1 MALLT
6 APICADMVFSL
17 SICTF
22 CGLYGIILYHSNDSM
37 SRGKEPFFSWVSL
50 QISRRQPEARY
61 QHQRT
66 PDRKSS
72 YQKPANNFSRSL
84 IIGGEAVTEDPFRSP
99 LTNKQRANEQRQ
111 PNPRSCFGEIQSHP
125 NSLVLIVAIDPNARV
140 VSIVIDAELQQT
152 LRLHHH
158 LPNRIIPNQPPL

>member
-1 MALLT
+1 MADVSRNPREHWLK
-6 APICADMVFSL
+6 PL
-17 SICTF
+17 SSKNKVAKSGYT
-22 CGLYGIILYHSNDSM
+22 IISHN
-37 SRGKEPFFSWVSL
+37 PTT
-50 QISRRQPEARY
+50 
-61 QHQRT
+61 RT
-66 PDRKSS
+66 PPLWCKSS
-72 YQKPANNFSRSL
+72 YQKPANHFSRSL
-84 IIGGEAVTEDPFRSP
+84 IIGGEAVTEDPSRSP

-158 LPNRIIPNQPPL
+158 LPNRTIPNQPPL